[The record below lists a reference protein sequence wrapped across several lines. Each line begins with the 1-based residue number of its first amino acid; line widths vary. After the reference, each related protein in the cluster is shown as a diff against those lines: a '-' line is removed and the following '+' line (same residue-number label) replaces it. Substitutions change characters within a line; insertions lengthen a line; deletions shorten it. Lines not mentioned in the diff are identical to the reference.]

1 MSFASAGT
9 SMSVFDFAGYVS
21 KQSTT
26 QDEVKRIHDGYLWA
40 VREERAASPALM
52 GNIEQSLVAK
62 VLSDQGFEI
71 KVKESASSAGVTI
84 TDPNSNPYLKDLWMR
99 ELSTALIH
107 GFYQGFAAIQVRT
120 IHEPGTD
127 PMLQLREELAQQNL
141 EEDQEIED
149 LERELDTK
157 EKQDRFFRGEKRR
170 LLNERPRPP
179 PDLNSTQ
186 TKSYRAPRTM
196 LPLTEYFV
204 GRRKLGDGTV
214 RYEAYWRD
222 NTNQITP
229 IPDSFV
235 FIFREPD
242 EFGVPSS
249 MFLDCLADIQVLRTL
264 QDRYELRDYAN
275 TSPVYVYQT
284 KPHGGGQAVIPNE
297 THMAMVTATTG
308 LEEDSDI
315 MPSSN
320 KTGWKAPKELEENS
334 LDKRK
339 KILEEINKY
348 MQEAVRSSIAVA
360 EIKEPGTPLRMPKY
374 HFQLGHL
381 SSSKK
386 LNQLKPFIVLP
397 DQMEL
402 SSNVPRVI
410 HPTDWPFVIR
420 LLQTNIANACSLIP
434 QVITGERAVVGAD
447 IQLNRD
453 ENNARIRKMQ
463 RQMERLIGTIYIQAF
478 APLHKQQISYS
489 IQELRHQRR
498 MRLLVDVE
506 AREQLRHQLQREYE
520 RLTAEINETD
530 EERARAEVTERRTEV
545 LREINRIPDFDMNS
559 AAFPWD
565 AEMEP
570 TKLNSRS
577 SEYWRITIE
586 QQFQVQVHVFENPTI
601 SFEELQKLVQARV
614 LDEQYFRELGLR
626 VHGLPMHY
634 ISKLPIGEIFEPQQ
648 PSENGAGNKPK
659 AAVTKGKAEKKQKDK
674 PKDKARK
681 AEQDKSAKR
690 QKKDKA

>member
-1 MSFASAGT
+1 
-9 SMSVFDFAGYVS
+9 MSVFDFAGYVS
-21 KQSTT
+21 KKSTT
-26 QDEVKRIHDGYLWA
+26 QEDIKRIQDGYLWA
-40 VREERAASPALM
+40 VREERAASSALM

-62 VLSDQGFEI
+62 ILSDQGFEI
-71 KVKESASSAGVTI
+71 KVKESASASGITI

-120 IHEPGTD
+120 IHEPGSD
-127 PMLQLREELAQQNL
+127 PLLQLRQELDQQNF
-141 EEDQEIED
+141 EEDQEAED
-149 LERELDTK
+149 LARELDTK

-170 LLNERPRPP
+170 LLNDRPPPP
-179 PDLNSTQ
+179 PDLNSKQ

-222 NTNQITP
+222 NTNQNTP

-235 FIFREPD
+235 FMFREPD
-242 EFGVPSS
+242 EFGVPNS

-284 KPHGGGQAVIPNE
+284 RPHSGGQAIIPNE

-308 LEEDSDI
+308 LEEESDI

-320 KTGWKAPKELEENS
+320 KTGWKAPKEMEENS

-339 KILEEINKY
+339 KILSEINIY
-348 MQEAVRSSIAVA
+348 MQEAVRKSVAVA

-374 HFQLGHL
+374 HPQLGHL
-381 SSSKK
+381 SRSKK
-386 LNQLKPFIVLP
+386 LNQLKPYIVLP

-402 SSNVPRVI
+402 SSNIPRVI

-489 IQELRHQRR
+489 IQELRYQRR

-506 AREQLRHQLQREYE
+506 AREQLRYQLQREYE
-520 RLTAEINETD
+520 RLTAQINETD
-530 EERARAEVTERRTEV
+530 EERARADITEQRTEV

-586 QQFQVQVHVFENPTI
+586 QQFQVQVHVFENPSV
-601 SFEELQKLVQARV
+601 SFDELQKLVQARV

-626 VHGLPMHY
+626 VHGLPLHY
-634 ISKLPIGEIFEPQQ
+634 ISKLPVGEIFEPQQ
-648 PSENGAGNKPK
+648 PSESGAGNKPK
-659 AAVTKGKAEKKQKDK
+659 AAAAKDKTEKKSKDK
-674 PKDKARK
+674 SKDKTSKDKARK

-690 QKKDKA
+690 QKKGDA